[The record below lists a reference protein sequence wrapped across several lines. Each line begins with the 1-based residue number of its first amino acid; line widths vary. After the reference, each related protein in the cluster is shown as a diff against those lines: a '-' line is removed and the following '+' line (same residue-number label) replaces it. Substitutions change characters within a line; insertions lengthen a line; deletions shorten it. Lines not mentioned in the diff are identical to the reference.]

1 MRKTT
6 AADGTNRV
14 DRSGGWEPEAV
25 PDHVAAGDIGLADRT
40 LNAMGVRDR
49 GYRGVGW
56 SEQLLNELRDL
67 PQGRRHVLARSL
79 AERHQRAG
87 EAAEFRARA
96 LLLAGVL
103 AADLPGDPLSA
114 ERADVLDDLGECHS
128 FWYEDHFSVL
138 VAAELAAGRS
148 LTPAAIAAFRRS
160 GMEYGFPAAP
170 LVRAGE
176 EPTDPVL
183 NVGEKW
189 AEHALEEVGPGPG
202 DPWRALLAHA
212 LTARSA
218 KPSAKWDRL
227 AGQLVVPLGAEP
239 VREKVVSWLA
249 LVGVP
254 RTFRVRA
261 VFCEDRNFNE
271 VFDPYNALALRGL
284 AWLLPLLP
292 PHPDA
297 ARALGALVETSLEK
311 LPGRGPRSAKVAHA
325 GAFALGRID
334 SGPALAELDR
344 LAARVTH
351 KATAKAIDT
360 ARAAHATA
368 VGPGGR

>member
-1 MRKTT
+1 MQ
-6 AADGTNRV
+6 D
-14 DRSGGWEPEAV
+14 V
-25 PDHVAAGDIGLADRT
+25 PNHIAAGDIGLADRT
-40 LNAMGVRDR
+40 LNAMGVTDS

-56 SEQLLNELRDL
+56 SVQLLDQLRDL
-67 PQGRRHVLARSL
+67 PQERRRGLARSL
-79 AERHQRAG
+79 VERYHRLD
-87 EAAEFRARA
+87 EAAEFRART
-96 LLLAGVL
+96 LLLAGIL
-103 AADLPGDPLSA
+103 AADLPEDPLSA
-114 ERADVLDDLGECHS
+114 ERIEVLDDLGQCHS

-138 VAAELAAGRS
+138 VEAELAAGRA

-170 LVRAGE
+170 LDRAGE
-176 EPTDPVL
+176 KPTDPVL

-189 AEHALEEVGPGPG
+189 AERALEQVGPGPD
-202 DPWRALLAHA
+202 DPWRALLAHT
-212 LTARSA
+212 LTATSA

-227 AGQLVVPLGAEP
+227 ARQLVEPLGPEP

-284 AWLLPLLP
+284 AWLLSLLP
-292 PHPDA
+292 PHSDS
-297 ARALGALVETSLEK
+297 ARALGALVETSLTK
-311 LPGRGPRSAKVAHA
+311 VPGRGPRSAKVAHA
-325 GAFALGRID
+325 GALALGRVD

-344 LAARVTH
+344 LAARVAH
-351 KATAKAIDT
+351 KATAKVIAT
-360 ARAAHATA
+360 ALEAHAT
-368 VGPGGR
+368 V

>member
-1 MRKTT
+1 MTKTEGVPHHI
-6 AADGTNRV
+6 AAT
-14 DRSGGWEPEAV
+14 
-25 PDHVAAGDIGLADRT
+25 DIERADLT
-40 LNAMGVRDR
+40 LNAMGVGDS

-56 SEQLLNELRDL
+56 SDQLLGELREL
-67 PQGRRHVLARSL
+67 PSERRRSL
-79 AERHQRAG
+79 AHFLVERCQRLDVTS
-87 EAAEFRARA
+87 EFRART

-103 AADLPGDPLSA
+103 AADLPGDPLAA
-114 ERADVLDDLGECHS
+114 ERVKVLDDLGECHS

-138 VAAELAAGRS
+138 VEAELAAGRS

-176 EPTDPVL
+176 KPTDPVL

-189 AEHALEEVGPGPG
+189 AERALEQVGPGPD

-212 LTARSA
+212 LTAKSA
-218 KPSAKWDRL
+218 RPSAKWDRL
-227 AGQLVVPLGAEP
+227 AGQLVEPLGPEP

-254 RTFRVRA
+254 RTFRVKA
-261 VFCEDRNFNE
+261 VFCEDRHFNE

-284 AWLLPLLP
+284 AWLLSLLP
-292 PHPDA
+292 PHADA
-297 ARALGALVETSLEK
+297 ARALGALVDTSLEK
-311 LPGRGPRSAKVAHA
+311 LPGRGPRSEKVAHA
-325 GAFALGRID
+325 GALALGRVD
-334 SGPALAELDR
+334 SESAPAELDR

-351 KATAKAIDT
+351 KATAKVIAT
-360 ARAAHATA
+360 AREAHATRSHDDRTA
-368 VGPGGR
+368 LSSHPAL

>member
-1 MRKTT
+1 MRKMTF
-6 AADGTNRV
+6 ADETNRGG
-14 DRSGGWEPEAV
+14 RSGGWEPEGV

-40 LNAMGVRDR
+40 LNAMGVRDS

-56 SEQLLNELRDL
+56 SERLLDELRDL
-67 PQGRRHVLARSL
+67 PQGRRHILARSL
-79 AERHQRAG
+79 VERYHRL
-87 EAAEFRARA
+87 EESSEFRART
-96 LLLAGVL
+96 LLLAGIL
-103 AADLPGDPLSA
+103 AADLPDDPLAA
-114 ERADVLDDLGECHS
+114 ERVGVLGDLGECHS

-138 VAAELAAGRS
+138 VEAELAAGRS

-170 LVRAGE
+170 LVRVGE
-176 EPTDPVL
+176 KPTDPVL

-189 AEHALEEVGPGPG
+189 AECALEEVGPGPD

-212 LTARSA
+212 LNARSA

-227 AGQLVVPLGAEP
+227 ARQLVVPLGAEP
-239 VREKVVSWLA
+239 VRENVVSWLA

-254 RTFRVRA
+254 RTFLVKA

-284 AWLLPLLP
+284 AWLLSLLP
-292 PHPDA
+292 PHSDA

-311 LPGRGPRSAKVAHA
+311 VPGRGPRSAKVAHA

-368 VGPGGR
+368 RGPGVR

>member
-1 MRKTT
+1 MSEMQDVPNHI
-6 AADGTNRV
+6 AADDV
-14 DRSGGWEPEAV
+14 E
-25 PDHVAAGDIGLADRT
+25 LADRT
-40 LNAMGVRDR
+40 LNAMGVTDS

-56 SEQLLNELRDL
+56 SVQLLDQLRDL
-67 PQGRRHVLARSL
+67 PQERRRGLARSL
-79 AERHQRAG
+79 VERYHRLD
-87 EAAEFRARA
+87 EAAEFRART
-96 LLLAGVL
+96 LLLAGIL
-103 AADLPGDPLSA
+103 AADLPEDPLSA
-114 ERADVLDDLGECHS
+114 ERIEVLDDLGQCHS

-138 VAAELAAGRS
+138 VEAELAAGRA

-170 LVRAGE
+170 LGRAGE
-176 EPTDPVL
+176 KPTDPVL

-189 AEHALEEVGPGPG
+189 AERALEQVGPGPD
-202 DPWRALLAHA
+202 DPWRALLAHT
-212 LTARSA
+212 LTATSA

-227 AGQLVVPLGAEP
+227 ARQLVEPLGPEL

-284 AWLLPLLP
+284 AWLLSLLP
-292 PHPDA
+292 PRSDS
-297 ARALGALVETSLEK
+297 ARVLGVLVEISLTK
-311 LPGRGPRSAKVAHA
+311 VPGRGPRSAKVAHA
-325 GAFALGRID
+325 GALALGRVD

-351 KATAKAIDT
+351 KATAKVIAT

-368 VGPGGR
+368 LGPGVR